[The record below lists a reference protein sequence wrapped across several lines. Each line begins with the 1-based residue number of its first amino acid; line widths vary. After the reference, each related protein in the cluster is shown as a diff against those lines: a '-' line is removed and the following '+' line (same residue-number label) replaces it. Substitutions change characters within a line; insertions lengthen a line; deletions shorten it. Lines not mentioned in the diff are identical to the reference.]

1 MFNTDAESAL
11 LGVGLLSPS
20 SCLHAPGKRRGEERL
35 PSKRPPIK
43 TFKMNNQN
51 GRRLRLKLNGIA
63 APSTWTLRWVDGW
76 GSLYIYQTRTG
87 SNVKLASSWSTRKH
101 TLRHVTILIK
111 TSSHII
117 SMGATSYQK
126 NTPPLPNKANL
137 CSAKQFLSFPFAC
150 VQIHKSQGKTQVC
163 LFLYPIPEMSLLIV
177 LSKGKADVLC
187 LFGPAVGYY

>member
-20 SCLHAPGKRRGEERL
+20 SCLHAPGKRRGEERF
-35 PSKRPPIK
+35 PSKPPPSK

-51 GRRLRLKLNGIA
+51 GRRLRLKLNGITV
-63 APSTWTLRWVDGW
+63 PSTWTLRWVDGW

-126 NTPPLPNKANL
+126 NTPPPKQSKLVFSKA
-137 CSAKQFLSFPFAC
+137 
-150 VQIHKSQGKTQVC
+150 V
-163 LFLYPIPEMSLLIV
+163 SLL
-177 LSKGKADVLC
+177 SSSRLC
-187 LFGPAVGYY
+187 ANT

>member
-1 MFNTDAESAL
+1 MYSGMVA
-11 LGVGLLSPS
+11 
-20 SCLHAPGKRRGEERL
+20 GE
-35 PSKRPPIK
+35 
-43 TFKMNNQN
+43 
-51 GRRLRLKLNGIA
+51 GR
-63 APSTWTLRWVDGW
+63 
-76 GSLYIYQTRTG
+76 GSLYIYQTSTG

-126 NTPPLPNKANL
+126 TSPKKLT
-137 CSAKQFLSFPFAC
+137 C
-150 VQIHKSQGKTQVC
+150 VQQSSFSPFQSPVCEYINHRGRAQVC

-187 LFGPAVGYY
+187 LLVPLLVIISNPLQRSPKDVGVGANAPLLW

>member
-1 MFNTDAESAL
+1 MGGGHF
-11 LGVGLLSPS
+11 
-20 SCLHAPGKRRGEERL
+20 
-35 PSKRPPIK
+35 
-43 TFKMNNQN
+43 
-51 GRRLRLKLNGIA
+51 
-63 APSTWTLRWVDGW
+63 
-76 GSLYIYQTRTG
+76 YIYQTRTG

-111 TSSHII
+111 PSSHII

-126 NTPPLPNKANL
+126 NPPPSLPNKANL
-137 CSAKQFLSFPFAC
+137 CSAKQFLSFPVAC
-150 VQIHKSQGKTQVC
+150 VQIHKSQGNTQVC